1 MLGKGGISVSQT
13 SIFKV
18 KSYFGE
24 SLYLSL
30 FIAISQRIDIL
41 YVRANNNHCFSSL
54 CDNATHFCMILEY
67 ALQAG
72 HTVCNVS
79 QYMKNVS
86 PLQITNQMI
95 TACKSY
101 ISNQGTE
108 TIWMQ
113 NQDDVV
119 RKLNDCIR
127 LNEEYQRSF
136 HKTKEKLE
144 KMPNERPFE
153 FSEMYIFG
161 KFDTFTRRL
170 KKIIEIFET
179 ISIYATLQDSK
190 IEGLFI

>member
-1 MLGKGGISVSQT
+1 
-13 SIFKV
+13 
-18 KSYFGE
+18 
-24 SLYLSL
+24 
-30 FIAISQRIDIL
+30 
-41 YVRANNNHCFSSL
+41 
-54 CDNATHFCMILEY
+54 
-67 ALQAG
+67 
-72 HTVCNVS
+72 
-79 QYMKNVS
+79 
-86 PLQITNQMI
+86 MI

-113 NQDDVV
+113 KQDDVV

-190 IEGLFI
+190 IEGLFETCKKKLDFSEVF